1 MEIINNNFI
10 FVLIPAFLLDLAI
23 GDPPAFPHPVK
34 VIGKGIAM
42 LERIFLTP
50 VISKRQERL
59 KGIFLAVIIVASTFF
74 AAFLLEKWILFGM
87 RGVYRIFGYALLV
100 YLTASTIAT
109 KELLKAG
116 LQILNAVKEGNIELA
131 RRRLG
136 MVVGR
141 DVAELD
147 MKGIIKATAET
158 LSENLSDGII
168 APLFYLTLGGLPL
181 GMAYKAVNTL
191 DSMVGY
197 KNERYINFGWASAR
211 LDDVLNYIPA
221 RITGLLIAVSSGILF
236 KSITVFRD
244 SLKTMFRD
252 GKKHPS
258 PNSGYP
264 EASLAGALGLRLGGP
279 SFYNGVLVQKPYIG
293 TEKVSGYLRPSYDA
307 LKIVRLS
314 SLIGF
319 FISVIILSFLIRP

>member
-1 MEIINNNFI
+1 MDIINNNFI
-10 FVLIPAFLLDLAI
+10 FVLIPAFFLDLAI

-34 VIGKGIAM
+34 VIGKGITA
-42 LERIFLTP
+42 LERILIMP
-50 VISKRQERL
+50 AASKRQEKL
-59 KGIFLAVIIVASTFF
+59 KGVFLTVIIAASTFF

-87 RGVYRIFGYALLV
+87 RGVYRAFGYALLV

-116 LQILNAVKEGNIELA
+116 LQILNAVKEEDIELA
-131 RRRLG
+131 RRRLS

-141 DVAELD
+141 DVAGLD
-147 MKGIIKATAET
+147 MKDIVKATNET

-181 GMAYKAVNTL
+181 GMTYKAVNTL

-211 LDDVLNYIPA
+211 LDDVFNYIPA
-221 RITGLLIAVSSGILF
+221 RITGFLIAVSSGILF
-236 KSITVFRD
+236 KSLTVFCD
-244 SLKTMFRD
+244 SLKMMFRD
-252 GKKHPS
+252 GKNHLS

-264 EASLAGALGLRLGGP
+264 EASLAGALGVRLGGP
-279 SFYNGVLVQKPYIG
+279 SVYNGVLVQKPYIG
-293 TEKVSGYLRPSYDA
+293 TEKVSGCLQPSYDV
-307 LKIVRLS
+307 LRIVRLS
-314 SLIGF
+314 SFIGF
-319 FISVIILSFLIRP
+319 FISVIVLFFLVRT